1 MWRGAAFAGSLAC
14 SRADRACTDSLTARL
29 ASAYPRIRETP
40 CFRLQFRTRLTTM
53 NNSSRLEPNW
63 LRCSKRWLS
72 LEAGTGVCA
81 TVQTGCLADEDR
93 NVSAAARETQDVG
106 ISMNTWTMSRLE
118 RGLWLSLLWLVA
130 TLYVCATTVADPD
143 LWGHTLYGLRALE
156 LGLLVEPTDPFSYT
170 AFGERWVNH
179 EWLTE
184 LQFGWLWKQFGS
196 LGLVV
201 WRDLL
206 MIGVFAVA
214 ARSFRDAK
222 ASVGA
227 AVILWLYTAQCLA
240 GFCVFVRPQVATF
253 FLFALTLWILRRQ
266 WGRPRTRTIWLL
278 PLLSLIWVNLHG
290 GFLAGVCLIGLF
302 AAAAIIRAIWFRFGR
317 TWGPADGRELA
328 KQEGIKCGEQA
339 GNAPAHHALS
349 ASCGQHQTA
358 LSGRGQADDWAV
370 DRASGA
376 LREDAFDR
384 RWPWRLVVI
393 ACLSLLATL
402 VNPYGLGLYEML
414 WTHLVPEQAVREW
427 QPLWA
432 ARQAPFYYLP
442 FILLAMVLGG
452 SRRWQWIDLVVL
464 LAVGFQAVS
473 HIRHI
478 ALLSIAILVLM
489 PGPLSDALAR
499 LFRNLS
505 ASCQGDD
512 RFWRRGL
519 GVVGAVLLIVLLEV
533 PATLRIWREGA
544 PPWGIAVESTRNSPG
559 IPLRAIEVLQREKI
573 EGNLLTAYGW
583 GQYVIWHRFPE
594 NRVGFD
600 GRYRTVYPRRVEE
613 AFLAFRDID
622 PDSHHAATILND
634 YPTQI
639 ILWPT
644 IERTCDYLAKQP
656 DWIEVYADE
665 QARLFVRDL
674 PQFARL
680 IERVRQQQLTTSNV
694 PLFTRFP
701 GGPVSQPVPRQI
713 GETVNQTLHSQQNL
727 IPKGN
732 SLLPV
737 KMLSKVAQPG

>member
-1 MWRGAAFAGSLAC
+1 
-14 SRADRACTDSLTARL
+14 
-29 ASAYPRIRETP
+29 
-40 CFRLQFRTRLTTM
+40 M
-53 NNSSRLEPNW
+53 NNSSQLKPNW
-63 LRCSKRWLS
+63 FRWSQRWLS
-72 LEAGTGVCA
+72 LLAGSRVSVI
-81 TVQTGCLADEDR
+81 VQTGHLTVDDR
-93 NVSAAARETQDVG
+93 SESAARCGTQDVAA
-106 ISMNTWTMSRLE
+106 SLDAWTMSRHE

-156 LGLLVEPTDPFSYT
+156 LGVLVEPTDPFSYT

-184 LQFGWLWKQFGS
+184 LQFGWLWKHFGS
-196 LGLVV
+196 LGLVA

-214 ARSFRDAK
+214 ARSFRDAQ

-266 WGRPRTRTIWLL
+266 WDRPRTLTIWLL

-290 GFLAGVCLIGLF
+290 GFLAGVGLIGLF

-328 KQEGIKCGEQA
+328 KQEGIKRGEQA

-358 LSGRGQADDWAV
+358 LSGRVEADDWAV
-370 DRASGA
+370 NLDSGA
-376 LREDAFDR
+376 LQEYLFDR
-384 RWPWRLVVI
+384 RWPWRPVVI

-442 FILLAMVLGG
+442 FVLLAVALGG

-464 LAVGFQAVS
+464 LVVGFQAVS

-519 GVVGAVLLIVLLEV
+519 GVVGAVMLIILLEA

-583 GQYVIWHRFPE
+583 GQYAIWHRFPE

-600 GRYRTVYPRRVEE
+600 GRYRTVYPRQVEE

-622 PDSHHAATILND
+622 PQSKQTASILND

-680 IERVRQQQLTTSNV
+680 TERVRQQQLTTSNV

-701 GGPVSQPVPRQI
+701 GGPVHQPVPKQI

-732 SLLPV
+732 ISLPV
-737 KMLSKVAQPG
+737 RTHPKTAQPG